1 MEDTLDV
8 YKRPYDPS
16 HPQVCMDEVNTQLL
30 SDISPPL
37 PVEPGQPRRQD
48 YEYEREG
55 VCNVFVAY
63 EPLAGHRVT
72 QVRAHRTRRDWAE
85 FMREVLDHHYPE
97 ADKVV
102 LVMDNLTTHGPAS
115 FYEAFPPAEAHRLAR
130 KLEIHYTRHSR
141 QLVEYGRN

>member
-16 HPQVCMDEVNTQLL
+16 HPQVCMDEINTQLL
-30 SDISPPL
+30 ADISPPL
-37 PVEPGQPRRQD
+37 PVGPGQPRRQD

-63 EPLAGHRVT
+63 EPLAGRRVA

-85 FMREVLDHHYPE
+85 FMRIVLDQYYPH

-102 LVMDNLTTHGPAS
+102 LVMDNLNTHGPAS
-115 FYEAFPPAEAHRLAR
+115 
-130 KLEIHYTRHSR
+130 IS
-141 QLVEYGRN
+141 